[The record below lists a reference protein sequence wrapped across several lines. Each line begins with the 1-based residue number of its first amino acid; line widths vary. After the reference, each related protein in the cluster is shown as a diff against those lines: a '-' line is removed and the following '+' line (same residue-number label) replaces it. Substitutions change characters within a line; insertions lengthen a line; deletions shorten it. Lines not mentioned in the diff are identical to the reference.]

1 MIVNSTLYTQGI
13 NHSFPSPFHPSLLFF
28 SLLFSFFSFPSLFF
42 FFFFFS
48 FVNFALATKLTL
60 KHTYFALRH
69 AESIPN
75 TKRMIVSDPEH
86 GCKEENGLSD
96 RGVQQATQA
105 DLSVSTLFLLPP
117 PFISFSSSSPSL
129 LLLFLMERKL
139 FNDETILQSEELCVL
154 SSDFSRAMQTAKI
167 VNARLPHP
175 TDIKPCVVCLFL
187 SSSPLSSSPPLFLSS
202 PPPHVYRRNFE
213 SGSLARTI

>member
-13 NHSFPSPFHPSLLFF
+13 NHSFPSPFQPSLLFF
-28 SLLFSFFSFPSLFF
+28 SLLFSFFSFPSLFFF

-105 DLSVSTLFLLPP
+105 DLSVSTL
-117 PFISFSSSSPSL
+117 SFSPLPSSPS
-129 LLLFLMERKL
+129 
-139 FNDETILQSEELCVL
+139 
-154 SSDFSRAMQTAKI
+154 
-167 VNARLPHP
+167 
-175 TDIKPCVVCLFL
+175 
-187 SSSPLSSSPPLFLSS
+187 
-202 PPPHVYRRNFE
+202 PPPPRLYWSYF
-213 SGSLARTI
+213 